1 MNNMGMV
8 VTSINKPTP
17 EFLEILRMRSSKFES
32 IIVIGDIK
40 SELGWE
46 LDGIDY
52 YDVHRQR
59 GLPSGLSKLAPF
71 NHYSRKNLGYLIQFE
86 KELDWIYETDDD
98 NYPLTSPFMDRHL
111 DLQAEIYL
119 KDSLWFNV
127 YHPFLLSEELNSRKI
142 WPRGM
147 DLQSINIESPKEKI
161 YKKLSCP
168 IQQGLANGDPD
179 VDAIYRLLYS
189 TETKFAHRE
198 PIALDNDQW
207 APINSQSTWWEKE
220 FFRLMYLPS
229 TCSFRLTDIIR
240 GFIALRIL
248 FSLNKTVSYHS
259 PIVYQK
265 RNEHNLLNDF
275 NDEILLYTKSS
286 KIVGTLRELIF
297 EENETLKSKLRKCY
311 LSLINLDIVSTE
323 ELNFLSA
330 WDQDCD
336 QLGVA

>member
-1 MNNMGMV
+1 MNQIGMV
-8 VTSINKPTP
+8 ITSINKPTP
-17 EFLEILRMRSSKFES
+17 EFLEILRMRSNNSDS
-32 IIVIGDIK
+32 IIVIGDLK
-40 SELGWE
+40 SQLGWE
-46 LDGIDY
+46 LKGIDY
-52 YDVHRQR
+52 FDIHRQR
-59 GLPSGLSKLAPF
+59 ELPFVLSKIAAT

-98 NYPLTSPFMDRHL
+98 NYALTSPFLERHL
-111 DLQAEIYL
+111 DLQAEIYI
-119 KDSLWFNV
+119 KDSLWFNI
-127 YHPFLLSEELNSRKI
+127 YNPFLLSEEVKSKKI

-147 DLQSINIESPKEKI
+147 DLQSVNLETPKDQVFKT
-161 YKKLSCP
+161 LSCP

-189 TETKFAHRE
+189 SETNFAQRQ

-207 APINSQSTWWEKE
+207 APINSQSTWWEKG

-240 GFIALRIL
+240 GYVALRIL
-248 FSLNKTVSYHS
+248 FSMNRTVSYHS

-275 NDEILLYTKSS
+275 NDEILLYTKAS
-286 KIVGTLRELIF
+286 KIVEKLRQIVF
-297 EENETLKSKLRKCY
+297 EENETLGTKLRKCY
-311 LSLINLDIVSTE
+311 ISLIDMGIVSAE

-336 QLGVA
+336 RLGVA